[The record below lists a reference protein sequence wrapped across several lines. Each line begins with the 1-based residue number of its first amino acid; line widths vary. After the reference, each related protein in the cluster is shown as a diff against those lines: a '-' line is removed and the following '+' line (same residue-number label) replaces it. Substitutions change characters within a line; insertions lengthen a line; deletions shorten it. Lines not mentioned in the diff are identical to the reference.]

1 MSKLKSKI
9 LKLKFFRI
17 FSNLLFVLGIVMF
30 FLFSVSSHAS
40 LVSLGVIAATVS
52 VVGIVLSE
60 VFEYLIKQNVRI
72 YKNIKFKKQNNP
84 VTIIEFK
91 KIA

>member
-9 LKLKFFRI
+9 LKFKFFRM
-17 FSNLLFVLGIVMF
+17 FSNVLFVFGIVLF
-30 FLFSVSSHAS
+30 FFFSVSTHNS
-40 LVSLGVIAATVS
+40 LITVGVIAATIS
-52 VVGIVLSE
+52 ITGLVLSE
-60 VFEYLIKQNVRI
+60 VFEYLIKQNIKI

-84 VTIIEFK
+84 VTIIDFK